1 MATKYSAQWSKGGN
15 TEGIAL
21 FSDAVPREVMVDFID
36 SLWANCADDISY
48 CNVID
53 MDTGEVIHD
62 RDSWDEPDAEDWPD
76 MSQYNEDCGFD
87 PYMGCYT
94 DDC

>member
-1 MATKYSAQWSKGGN
+1 MATKYSAQWSKDGN
-15 TEGIAL
+15 TESIAL

-36 SLWANCADDISY
+36 SLWANCADDICY

-53 MDTGEVIHD
+53 MDTGEIIYD
-62 RDSWDEPDAEDWPD
+62 RDSWDEPDNCDD
-76 MSQYNEDCGFD
+76 DCGFD
-87 PYMGCYT
+87 PYLGCYT

>member
-21 FSDAVPREVMVDFID
+21 FSDEVPHEVLVDFID

-62 RDSWDEPDAEDWPD
+62 RDGWDEPADIDD
-76 MSQYNEDCGFD
+76 DCGFD

>member
-15 TEGIAL
+15 TESIAL
-21 FSDAVPREVMVDFID
+21 FSDKVPHDVLVDFVD
-36 SLWANCADDISY
+36 SVWANCADDISY
-48 CNVID
+48 VNVID

-62 RDSWDEPDAEDWPD
+62 RDSWDEPDPDWG
-76 MSQYNEDCGFD
+76 YNEDCGFD